1 MNFRRI
7 TGRVAAATL
16 SAAAFAAVPLLAH
29 AGPASDVASEI
40 VRFDDLNITSEAGL
54 ATLYRRIQNAAR
66 TVCGPPSFAG
76 TRVVSQDWK
85 DCVSASV
92 RNAIRSINM
101 PQLTSYYAR
110 RLWAPVSRT
119 AG

>member
-7 TGRVAAATL
+7 TGCVVGATL
-16 SAAAFAAVPLLAH
+16 SAVALAAAPLLAH
-29 AGPASDVASEI
+29 AGPASDVASLT
-40 VRFDDLNITSEAGL
+40 VRFDDLNLSSEAGL

-66 TVCGPPSFAG
+66 TVCGPPSFTG

-92 RNAIRSINM
+92 RSAILSVNK
-101 PQLTSYYAR
+101 PQLTAYYAS
-110 RLWAPVSRT
+110 RLWTPVSRT